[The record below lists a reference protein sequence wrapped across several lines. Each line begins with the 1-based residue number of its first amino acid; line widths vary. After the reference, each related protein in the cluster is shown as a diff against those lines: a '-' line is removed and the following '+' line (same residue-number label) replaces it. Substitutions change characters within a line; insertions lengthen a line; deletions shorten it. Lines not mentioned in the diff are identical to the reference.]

1 MSTRSLGPSL
11 GFAAAVAVLGG
22 CASEAPTL
30 DEVRAA
36 TSRYQDV
43 EVALAEG
50 YVRDPMD
57 VCETSYYLG
66 SMTDDGTM
74 GIHFFRPDLLGVGE
88 DETRHDAKG
97 THADFLR
104 PAMLVYEPQPD
115 SILELVAVANMVDAE
130 AWSDA
135 GHREPP
141 TFGDVP
147 FDFHPAN
154 GGAGFAAYY
163 DLHMWLYR
171 DNPSGMFAPYNP
183 AVSCEHHVFNLPA
196 ITPPD
201 GIPRAPHH

>member
-1 MSTRSLGPSL
+1 LGL
-11 GFAAAVAVLGG
+11 AAAVAMLGA
-22 CASEAPTL
+22 CANEPPTL
-30 DEVRAA
+30 EEVRAA
-36 TSRYQDV
+36 TSRYQNV

-74 GIHFFRPDLLGVGE
+74 GIHFFRPDLLGVAEG
-88 DETRHDAKG
+88 ETRHDAAG

-115 SILELVAVANMVDAE
+115 SVLELVAVANMIDAQ

-141 TFGDVP
+141 AFGEVP
-147 FDFHPAN
+147 FDSHPAN

-163 DLHMWLYR
+163 DLHVWLFR
-171 DNPSGMFAPYNP
+171 DNPSGLFAPYNP
-183 AVSCEHHVFNLPA
+183 AVTCEHHVFNLPA